1 MSVLK
6 NVLRNAATGASGK
19 PRVSFENYED
29 GISADDM
36 AVAQQLELDQNAAM
50 EELNE
55 LGHEIEMEGQ
65 EGEILAEA
73 VETYPRVVEMIEEDI
88 ESNGGVSTE
97 SAKYLN
103 FILDRAG
110 LNGLVNVS
118 VENFGDNTRRL
129 GETRVS
135 LEGIKETLR
144 NWWENLLAWFKKMR
158 EKMKKWWVKNFSA
171 AAAIKS
177 RAANLADRAKKITSS
192 NAKEKKLSFPRLQS
206 TLMTNGKLDGNT
218 LAAGLKVATDLGN
231 GIFGEWQEKSIA
243 AAEDLLNVI
252 DSANVDKAGLDALGS
267 NIVSSLQ
274 KAGAVNPTGMSTVVG
289 DVPDAYGKNNSADYD
304 VKMSAVLP
312 GQKALFLRQR
322 KNSPAGTGIGGLQN
336 AVDWL
341 STRAFKMDDAVKKVV
356 EDRDTSIDTLTTQQV
371 EAIAGQIEDFAAV
384 IENYQRNF
392 KKQEDANQN
401 IDKFKKIADQ
411 ATDEN
416 DSDVVKAQN
425 LLKKMP
431 NALKDMINEPAT
443 GFAAYF
449 MRTANAALAVCE
461 KSLAQY

>member
-6 NVLRNAATGASGK
+6 NTLRNAAQRTSNK
-19 PRVSFENYED
+19 PRVSVENYED
-29 GISADDM
+29 GISPDDM
-36 AVAQQLELDQNAAM
+36 AVAQQLELDQNTAM

-55 LGHEIEMEGQ
+55 LGHEMEIEGQ

-73 VETYPRVVEMIEEDI
+73 VDTYPRVVEMIEEDI
-88 ESNGGVSTE
+88 ENNGGVSTE

-110 LNGLVNVS
+110 LQGLVNVS

-144 NWWENLLAWFKKMR
+144 NWWENLLNWFKKMR

-177 RAANLADRAKKITSS
+177 RAANIVDRAKKITSS
-192 NAKEKKLSFPRLQS
+192 NQKEKKLTFPRLQS
-206 TLMTNGKLDGNT
+206 TLMTGGKLDAT
-218 LAAGLKVATDLGN
+218 SLAAGLKAATDLGSNIYTSWQEASIGIADDILDVVDNATMDAN
-231 GIFGEWQEKSIA
+231 GINSLANGIMDKLKGANA
-243 AAEDLLNVI
+243 ANPEGLHDASGDL
-252 DSANVDKAGLDALGS
+252 
-267 NIVSSLQ
+267 
-274 KAGAVNPTGMSTVVG
+274 
-289 DVPDAYGKNNSADYD
+289 PDAYGKNNSADYTI
-304 VKMSAVLP
+304 KMSAVLP
-312 GQKALFLRQR
+312 GQKALYLRQR
-322 KNSPAGTGIGGLQN
+322 KNSPQGSGIDGLQN

-341 STRAFKMDDAVKKVV
+341 TTRAFKLDDSVKKVQ
-356 EDRDTSIDTLTTQQV
+356 EDRETQIDTLTTQNI
-371 EAIAGQIEDFAAV
+371 ESIAGQVEDFAAV

-392 KKQEDANQN
+392 KKQEDANGN

-416 DSDVVKAQN
+416 DANVVKAQN

-449 MRTANAALAVCE
+449 TRVANAALAVCE